1 MKMIAIIL
9 AAGQGTRMHSKL
21 PKVLHPLAGKPLI
34 MYSVENA
41 FHISGE
47 KPVVVV
53 GHGAEEVKKA
63 LGDQATFVEQNP
75 PLGTGHAVLQT
86 KPLLKN
92 GGKNEGETDSLTLV
106 IAADMPLFRLETLK
120 QMVDIQMRNSG
131 PITLISI
138 GGTES
143 RGFGRVLRNDQ
154 GDVLAVVEEA
164 QATPEQ
170 LLIQEYN
177 TSVYCFSTKWLA
189 DNLQRI
195 PLSPKGEY
203 YLTDM
208 VGIAIQDGLSVKALK
223 LSDNSEAIGINTRF
237 HLAEAE
243 AIVRQRI
250 NQHWMNTGVTLV
262 DPQSTYI
269 EADVSIGMDTVIYP
283 NTIIQGKT
291 TIGENCCLGP
301 NTIIRDAQLG
311 NHCKVFSSVVEKAL
325 LEDDVDIGPYG
336 HLRSGAHL
344 AQGVHMGNFGE
355 VKNSYLGPGSK
366 MGHFSYLGDATL
378 GTKVNVGAGT
388 ITCNYDG
395 EKKHPTKIGDN
406 VFLGSDTML
415 VAPVKIGD
423 GGRTGAGA
431 VVTKDI
437 PEDSL
442 AVGVPAHV
450 IRKLEKRG

>member
-9 AAGQGTRMHSKL
+9 AAGQGTRMHSIL

-41 FHISGE
+41 LQITGE
-47 KPVVVV
+47 KPLVVV
-53 GHGAEEVKKA
+53 GHGAEEVKKVI
-63 LGDQATFVEQNP
+63 GEQAIFVEQNP
-75 PLGTGHAVLQT
+75 PLGTGHAVLQAA
-86 KPLLKN
+86 PYLQ
-92 GGKNEGETDSLTLV
+92 GKEDLALV

-120 QMVDIQMRNSG
+120 KMVEMQTQNSG
-131 PITLISI
+131 PITLASI

-143 RGFGRVLRNDQ
+143 RGFGRVIRNTQ
-154 GDVLAVVEEA
+154 GDVLAVIEEA
-164 QATPEQ
+164 QATPEE
-170 LLIQEYN
+170 LAIQEYN
-177 TSVYCFSTKWLA
+177 SSVYCFNAQWLA
-189 DNLQRI
+189 DNLIRI

-223 LSDNSEAIGINTRF
+223 LSDNSEAIGINTRL

-243 AIVRQRI
+243 AILRQRI
-250 NQHWMNTGVTLV
+250 NRQWMNAGITLI
-262 DPQSTYI
+262 DPQTTYI
-269 EADVSIGMDTVIYP
+269 ETDVTLGMDTVIYP
-283 NTIIQGKT
+283 NTVIQGKT
-291 TIGENCCLGP
+291 TIGENCFLGP
-301 NTIIRDAQLG
+301 NTIIRESVIG
-311 NHCKVFSSVVEKAL
+311 KRCKVFSSVVEKAL

-378 GTKVNVGAGT
+378 GSKVNVGAGT

-395 EKKHPTKIGDN
+395 EKKHPTEVGDN

>member
-1 MKMIAIIL
+1 MKMITIIL

-41 FHISGE
+41 LRITGE
-47 KPVVVV
+47 KPIVVV
-53 GHGAEEVKKA
+53 GHGADEVKKS
-63 LGDQATFVEQNP
+63 LGDKALFVEQNP
-75 PLGTGHAVLQT
+75 PLGTGHAVLQSI
-86 KPLLKN
+86 PYLKDN
-92 GGKNEGETDSLTLV
+92 DGLALV
-106 IAADMPLFRLETLK
+106 IAADMPLFQEETLK
-120 QMVDIQMRNSG
+120 NLVELQRLNNG
-131 PITLISI
+131 PITLVSV

-143 RGFGRVLRNDQ
+143 RGFGRVIRDSH
-154 GDVLAVVEEA
+154 GKVMAVIEEA
-164 QATPEQ
+164 QATPDQ
-170 LLIQEYN
+170 LRIQEYN
-177 TSVYCFSTKWLA
+177 TSVYCFSASWLA
-189 DNLQRI
+189 ENLARI

-203 YLTDM
+203 YLTDL
-208 VGIAIQDGLSVKALK
+208 VGIAIRDGLSVQALK
-223 LSDNSEAIGINTRF
+223 LTNSSEAIGINTRV

-243 AIVRQRI
+243 AILQERI
-250 NQHWMNTGVTLV
+250 NRQWMMAGVTLV
-262 DPQSTYI
+262 DPKTTYI
-269 EADVSIGMDTVIYP
+269 EADAKLGMDTVIYSNTTIQG
-283 NTIIQGKT
+283 NTIV
-291 TIGENCCLGP
+291 GENCRLGP
-301 NTIIRDAQLG
+301 NTVIRGARLG
-311 NHCKVFSSVVEKAL
+311 NRCKIFSSVVENAVV
-325 LEDDVDIGPYG
+325 EDDVDIGPYG

-355 VKNSYLGPGSK
+355 VKNSYLGPGTK
-366 MGHFSYLGDATL
+366 MGHFSYLGDANL
-378 GTKVNVGAGT
+378 GARVNVGAGT

-395 EKKHPTKIGDN
+395 EKKNHTEIGDN

-415 VAPVKIGD
+415 VAPVKIGE

>member
-1 MKMIAIIL
+1 
-9 AAGQGTRMHSKL
+9 MHSKL
-21 PKVLHPLAGKPLI
+21 PKVLHPLVGKPLI
-34 MYSVENA
+34 LYAVENA
-41 FHISGE
+41 LQITGE
-47 KPVVVV
+47 KPIVVV
-53 GHGAEEVKKA
+53 GHGAEQVKKL
-63 LGDQATFVEQNP
+63 LGDRVNFVEQNP
-75 PLGTGHAVLQT
+75 PLGTGHAVLQAA
-86 KPLLKN
+86 PLLKR
-92 GGKNEGETDSLTLV
+92 KEDLALV
-106 IAADMPLFRLETLK
+106 IAADMPLFLLDTLK
-120 QMVDIQMRNSG
+120 SLVEMQMQNSG
-131 PITLISI
+131 PITLVSV

-143 RGFGRVLRNDQ
+143 RGFGRVLRKDQ
-154 GDVLAVVEEA
+154 GKVLAVIEEA

-170 LLIQEYN
+170 LHIQEYN
-177 TSVYCFSTKWLA
+177 TSVYCFAAQWLSE
-189 DNLQRI
+189 NLKRI

-203 YLTDM
+203 YLTDL
-208 VGIAIQDGLSVKALK
+208 VGIAIQDGLTVRALK
-223 LSDNSEAIGINTRF
+223 LSDNSQAIGINTRV

-243 AIVRQRI
+243 AILRQRI
-250 NQHWMNTGVTLV
+250 NRQWMTAGVTLV
-262 DPQSTYI
+262 DPQTTYI
-269 EADVSIGMDTVIYP
+269 EADVTLGMDTIIYP

-291 TIGENCCLGP
+291 VVGENCCLGP
-301 NTIIRDAQLG
+301 NAVIREAHLG
-311 NHCKVFSSVVEKAL
+311 DRCKIFASVVEKAI
-325 LEDDVDIGPYG
+325 LEDDVDIGPYA

-378 GTKVNVGAGT
+378 GAKVNVGAGT

-395 EKKHPTKIGDN
+395 EKKNHTEIGDN

-415 VAPVKIGD
+415 VAPVKIGH

>member
-41 FHISGE
+41 LRVTGE

-53 GHGAEEVKKA
+53 GYGADEVKKA
-63 LGDQATFVEQNP
+63 LGDQAIFVEQNP
-75 PLGTGHAVLQT
+75 PLGTGHAVLQAA
-86 KPLLKN
+86 PSLKE
-92 GGKNEGETDSLTLV
+92 KYDLALV
-106 IAADMPLFRLETLK
+106 IAADMPLFQLATLK
-120 QMVDIQMRNSG
+120 QLVEMQIQNPG
-131 PITLISI
+131 PITLASI

-143 RGFGRVLRNDQ
+143 RGFGRVIRNDQ
-154 GDVLAVVEEA
+154 GNVLEVVEEA

-170 LLIQEYN
+170 LCIQEYN
-177 TSVYCFSTKWLA
+177 SSVYCFAAQWLA
-189 DNLQRI
+189 NNLKRI

-223 LSDNSEAIGINTRF
+223 LSDNSEAIGINTRL

-243 AIVRQRI
+243 EILRQRI
-250 NQHWMNTGVTLV
+250 NRGWMNAGVTLI
-262 DPQSTYI
+262 DPQTTYI
-269 EADVSIGMDTVIYP
+269 EADVTIGMDTIIYP

-291 TIGENCCLGP
+291 IVGENCILGP
-301 NTIIRDAQLG
+301 NTIIREARLG
-311 NHCKVFSSVVEKAL
+311 NHCKIFSSVVEKAL
-325 LEDDVDIGPYG
+325 VEDNVDIGPYG

-366 MGHFSYLGDATL
+366 MGHFSYLGDAKL
-378 GTKVNVGAGT
+378 GAKVNVGAGT

-395 EKKHPTKIGDN
+395 EKKNRTEIGDN

-415 VAPVKIGD
+415 VAPVKIGN